1 MEILLTNQEAITIRS
16 LLERPWFSR
25 LWITQEVQLANESA
39 QIYCGHDSVSWYR
52 FRRAVLA
59 LDVKQNLNN
68 LLPPSLLAQVSNLV
82 FNSRSTASLKM
93 LWATRHAQCYDS
105 RDRIYAVLGLIQPR
119 FSSLVDP
126 DYSITPMMTYQ
137 RACQSWLNAY
147 DRLGFLEFCDM
158 PKGGSKGPS
167 WVPDWSK
174 ELPRE
179 PMTFGRFAS
188 GQSCTG
194 GAKIVEDNFLEAIGV
209 LIAGTGSGK
218 W

>member
-1 MEILLTNQEAITIRS
+1 
-16 LLERPWFSR
+16 
-25 LWITQEVQLANESA
+25 
-39 QIYCGHDSVSWYR
+39 
-52 FRRAVLA
+52 
-59 LDVKQNLNN
+59 
-68 LLPPSLLAQVSNLV
+68 
-82 FNSRSTASLKM
+82 M
-93 LWATRHAQCYDS
+93 LWATRHAQCCDS
-105 RDRIYAVLGLIQPR
+105 RDRIYAILGLLQPR